1 MLLAMTTPETNV
13 FLMLIEKGDL
23 KKIEQALEAE
33 PFLAN
38 VGNTD
43 ESALSKALSLDRVDI
58 ARLLVTFGADPDV
71 FVRKDGVATPALW
84 SVRSRAA
91 FDWMRK
97 SGASL
102 KFVGAHGESIYSL
115 AFEMPTE
122 DFVHVVKVA
131 QKDGIP
137 LDFSL
142 NGLLPLEKIAI
153 RASRFA
159 SVSGSVAQQY
169 RMDFEA
175 LWNALE
181 AKGLLDGNTN
191 KHGEQAA
198 LYRFVI
204 MNARHQR
211 LDCVEWAIQKGL
223 RIDNRVLDGDRG
235 AKDPVRTNST
245 EVMGFDHQGLFEA
258 LLPVMKPLDRVS
270 LGVLAQSHENVNCT
284 FLKRLEESGLVDFTI
299 LAKDK
304 RMAIAQHAILKSRSL
319 EDIEWTRDRLCPL
332 IDLSL
337 AALVDEVVESR
348 WLFKNIDVDNRIEAA
363 KLFMIALENED
374 TFSSKWLEAGRL
386 KGVMAHRQAVF
397 PMDKN
402 SSEWLDRL
410 ANLHRNLQMSV
421 MRDHIERPETIEKMA
436 IDAIHEGYAMP
447 CAEAR
452 ASLDAALLSRLE
464 AARLAWQAQQ
474 SSPSSESSVHHRIR
488 RSSGI

>member
-1 MLLAMTTPETNV
+1 MLLAMTTPETNA
-13 FLMLIEKGDL
+13 FLRLIEKGDL

-43 ESALSKALSLDRVDI
+43 ESALSKALSLDRIDI
-58 ARLLVTFGADPDV
+58 AKLLVAFGADLNI
-71 FVRKDGVATPALW
+71 FVRKDAVATPAIL
-84 SVRSRAA
+84 SVRSRAT

-97 SGASL
+97 NGASL

-122 DFVHVVKVA
+122 DFAHVVTVA
-131 QKDGIP
+131 QKHGIP
-137 LDFSL
+137 LDFNL

-153 RASRFA
+153 RFA
-159 SVSGSVAQQY
+159 SVPGRFAEQY

-181 AKGLLDGNTN
+181 AKGLLDVETN

-223 RIDNRVLDGDRG
+223 CIDNRVLNGDRG
-235 AKDPVRTNST
+235 AKDPVKTNST

-284 FLKRLEESGLVDFTI
+284 FLKRLEENGLVDFTI

-337 AALVDEVVESR
+337 AALGDEVVESR

-410 ANLHRNLQMSV
+410 ASIHRNIQMSV
-421 MRDHIERPETIEKMA
+421 MRDHIERPETIEKIA
-436 IDAIHEGYAMP
+436 IDAINEGYTMP

-452 ASLDAALLSRLE
+452 ASLDAAFLSRLE